1 VVVTG
6 GSRGIGLGI
15 ARTLARSGR
24 DVVAVARQTSEPLRA
39 AMEEAKS
46 SVCGSLRF
54 HAADL
59 ADVAALPALA
69 RELRR
74 RHGAVEA
81 LVNNAGIGSAG
92 LLATMRDSEIEQI
105 IRLDVISPVL
115 LTKYIVRGM
124 MADGGAGRI
133 VNISSVV
140 ALSGFKGLAAYSA
153 AKAALI
159 GFTRSLARELGP
171 LDITV
176 NAVAPGLVD
185 TDLTR
190 FIDEAERAQIVRRS
204 ALRRLVDVNDV
215 AQVVEF
221 LLGDGARHLTGL
233 VLPVDAGATA

>member
-24 DVVAVARQTSEPLRA
+24 NVVAVARHTSEPLRA
-39 AMEEAKS
+39 AMEEANGS
-46 SVCGSLRF
+46 GCGSLRF

-59 ADVAALPALA
+59 ADVAALPVLA

-74 RHGAVEA
+74 SCGAVEA

-92 LLATMRDSEIEQI
+92 LLATMRDGEIEQI
-105 IRLDVISPVL
+105 IHLDLISPIL

-124 MADGGAGRI
+124 MADGAGRI
-133 VNISSVV
+133 VNISSVA

-171 LDITV
+171 LGITV

-190 FIDEAERAQIVRRS
+190 FIDEAERAQIARRS
-204 ALRRLVDVNDV
+204 ALRRIVDVNDI
-215 AQVVEF
+215 AQAVEF